1 MKILVLL
8 FAALLVAGCGEK
20 SSSEGSESANEK
32 PTPPTESAEPSGDTA
47 KPPPA
52 ESPVTEPPS
61 EESSETPK
69 SLSDADVERLLKEA
83 VEEESLQYRDGLF
96 YQNNEPYSGWAKG
109 MYDSGQAKGLG
120 QFKDGKQDGLEMR
133 WHENGQK
140 SYEAT
145 YKDGEQDGLRTRW
158 HENGQKKAEINF
170 KNGKPVEGSEK
181 YWNSK
186 GERVDSIEEAKAE

>member
-1 MKILVLL
+1 MKKLLLL
-8 FAALLVAGCGEK
+8 FAALLIAGCGEK
-20 SSSEGSESANEK
+20 SSPEGSESASEK
-32 PTPPTESAEPSGDTA
+32 PTPSNESAEPSADTA
-47 KPPPA
+47 KQNPAGTPVA
-52 ESPVTEPPS
+52 ESPSEEPS
-61 EESSETPK
+61 ESPN
-69 SLSDADVERLLKEA
+69 SLSDADVKRLLKEA
-83 VEEESLQYRDGLF
+83 VDNASLEERDGL
-96 YQNNEPYSGWAKG
+96 YYHNNEPYSGWAKG

-186 GERVDSIEEAKAE
+186 GEPVDSQEEAK